1 MGRWLEPCGRCRCS
15 PFPGSACSTQPQ
27 QRTQPKPDES
37 SSSRTPLPL
46 TDAQRGLKRCT
57 ADEVKERKRAQY
69 RRVPGGSEKAAWPLP
84 GHAVGEPTGRDE
96 VPYRGVVSGQWR
108 RGLWLDHVASALDT
122 PLWIAHRQTWSL
134 REEMFLQWAEQER
147 IDIVAWGA
155 QPPGSSLTAKELRV
169 KSGRSDVV
177 NVALNQFM

>member
-1 MGRWLEPCGRCRCS
+1 MWGGGSNRVVVADVVLSQAVPAAPSRSSARSRS
-15 PFPGSACSTQPQ
+15 PTRAVAAG
-27 QRTQPKPDES
+27 
-37 SSSRTPLPL
+37 PLPL

-134 REEMFLQWAEQER
+134 REEMFLQWAERER
-147 IDIVAWGA
+147 IDIVARGA